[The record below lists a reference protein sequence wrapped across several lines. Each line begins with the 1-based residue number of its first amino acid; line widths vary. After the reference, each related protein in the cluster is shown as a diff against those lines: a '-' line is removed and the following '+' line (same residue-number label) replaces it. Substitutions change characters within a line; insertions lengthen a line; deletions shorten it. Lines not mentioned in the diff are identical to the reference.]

1 MTFKQ
6 QIKEGI
12 PKKLPSKRKYDKK
25 INHAPI
31 RENVLTKDEKKL
43 ALINSLRYFD
53 KKHHKLLIKEFKEEL
68 NQKFFLLKME

>member
-12 PKKLPSKRKYDKK
+12 PKKLPSKRKYDTK

-53 KKHHKLLIKEFKEEL
+53 KKHHK
-68 NQKFFLLKME
+68 